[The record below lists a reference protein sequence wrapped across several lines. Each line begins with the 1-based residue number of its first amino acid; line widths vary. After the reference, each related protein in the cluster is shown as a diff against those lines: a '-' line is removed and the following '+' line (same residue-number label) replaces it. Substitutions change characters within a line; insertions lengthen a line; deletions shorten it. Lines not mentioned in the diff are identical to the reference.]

1 MAFWDAS
8 AIVPLCVY
16 QPATGTLGRLVRKH
30 GRLVVWWGTTVEV
43 RSALSRL
50 ARERAMR
57 DEGHDRALA
66 RLAVLRRTWAE
77 VLPTER
83 VRSLA
88 EEMPRQYDI
97 RVGDAWQLAAA
108 VVWCKE
114 RPRQR
119 PFVCFDRRLA
129 EVAARVGF
137 AVIAGVPERSGGEHS

>member
-16 QPATGTLGRLVRKH
+16 QPSTGALGRLVRKH
-30 GRLVVWWGTTVEV
+30 GRLVVWWGTPVEV

-50 ARERAMR
+50 ARERAMT

-97 RVGDAWQLAAA
+97 RAGDAWQLAAA

-114 RPRQR
+114 RPRHR
-119 PFVCFDRRLA
+119 PFVCFDDRLA
-129 EVAARVGF
+129 AAAARAGF
-137 AVIAGVPERSGGEHS
+137 AIVVAFRER